1 LTSFP
6 EFTYTL
12 EITGKGP
19 GATKGTEMNTITK
32 TTASAVSRKLSSL
45 GFEKKTENA
54 VGFLVSVDD
63 ALKGWG
69 TDIIVSSYSYHEGFF
84 ASSALEV
91 AGYVVDRK
99 FTCADHFTN
108 LYLEVFT
115 VIGRVG
121 A

>member
-1 LTSFP
+1 MVT
-6 EFTYTL
+6 
-12 EITGKGP
+12 TGKGP

-91 AGYVVDRK
+91 EGYVVDRK

-115 VIGRVG
+115 VIGRVE